1 MKKLIFI
8 TVAVL
13 GALAVSNCGKE
24 TEKVIER
31 VEVQKGNQI
40 LSGIGAPDASLG
52 NVGDYYLDKS
62 TGKLYGAKTAQGWGT
77 PINLKG
83 QDGANGSNGQN
94 GSSGTKILS
103 GTTTPTI
110 SQGEVGDWYIDT
122 QNKHLYGPKT
132 ESGWGTSFITLG
144 EGNTPQPQPQPQ
156 TISPD
161 DYELSNNG
169 RMLSKWKNKNFTS
182 IDMQAD
188 EVLRNVTDISTY
200 VFQNHTN
207 LTSIVLPEG
216 LKTIGGSAFE
226 GCNLKSV
233 VIPNGV
239 REIGPYAFS
248 KNQLTAVTI
257 PNSVT
262 RIWYSAFSDNKLT
275 SVIIPNGITIIEN
288 NVFSNNKLTS
298 VVIPSGVTK
307 IGYSAFSNNKLTSV
321 IIPNGITIIEDNVFS
336 NNKLTSVVIPNT
348 ITVIETGVFSNNQLT
363 SIIIPN
369 NVIKIEM
376 NAFWNNQ
383 LTSVTI
389 GTNVK
394 SIGETAFHT
403 NQLISITF
411 PSSVTNIGDAAFSYN
426 ELKSITFEGT
436 TPPTIKAHFDS
447 TLKNIYVP
455 ANAVNAYKNAVGFRE
470 YESIIKPKP

>member
-298 VVIPSGVTK
+298 VVIP
-307 IGYSAFSNNKLTSV
+307 
-321 IIPNGITIIEDNVFS
+321 
-336 NNKLTSVVIPNT
+336 NT

>member
-62 TGKLYGAKTAQGWGT
+62 TGELYGAKTAQGWGT

-83 QDGANGSNGQN
+83 QNGANGSNGQN

-103 GTTTPTI
+103 GTTTPTT

-122 QNKHLYGPKT
+122 QNKRLYGPKT

-144 EGNTPQPQPQPQ
+144 EGNTPQPQLQPQ

-226 GCNLKSV
+226 GCNLRSV
-233 VIPNGV
+233 VIPNGVKEIQSHTFRKNKLTSVVIPNSVTKIDGSAFAENQLTSVTIPNGV
-239 REIGPYAFS
+239 REIGPYAFN

-257 PNSVT
+257 PNSV
-262 RIWYSAFSDNKLT
+262 IKIGYSAFSDNKLT
-275 SVIIPNGITIIEN
+275 SVTIPNGITIIEN
-288 NVFSNNKLTS
+288 NVFYNNQITS
-298 VVIPSGVTK
+298 IVIPDGVTK
-307 IGYSAFSNNKLTSV
+307 IEYQAFSYNKLTTV
-321 IIPNGITIIEDNVFS
+321 TIPNS
-336 NNKLTSVVIPNT
+336 
-348 ITVIETGVFSNNQLT
+348 
-363 SIIIPN
+363 
-369 NVIKIEM
+369 
-376 NAFWNNQ
+376 
-383 LTSVTI
+383 
-389 GTNVK
+389 VK
-394 SIGETAFHT
+394 SIGLNAFVM
-403 NQLISITF
+403 NQLISITI
-411 PSSVTNIGDAAFSYN
+411 PENVTNIEKNAFYGNQMTSV
-426 ELKSITFEGT
+426 TFEGT
-436 TPPTIKAHFDS
+436 TPPTIKALFDS
-447 TLKNIYVP
+447 TLENIYVP
-455 ANAVNAYKNAVGFRE
+455 ASAVNAYKNAVGFKE
-470 YESIIKPKP
+470 YASIIKPKP

>member
-103 GTTTPTI
+103 GTTTPTT

-122 QNKHLYGPKT
+122 QNKRLYGPKT

-144 EGNTPQPQPQPQ
+144 EGNTPQPQPQ

-161 DYELSNNG
+161 DYELINNG

-188 EVLRNVTDISTY
+188 EVLRNVTDISNY

-239 REIGPYAFS
+239 REIGSYAFSKNKLTSVVIPNGVTKIDGAAFKENQLTSVTIPNGVREIEPYAFY

-257 PNSVT
+257 PNSV
-262 RIWYSAFSDNKLT
+262 IKIGYSAFSDNKLT
-275 SVIIPNGITIIEN
+275 SVTIPNGITLIEN

-298 VVIPSGVTK
+298 VVIP
-307 IGYSAFSNNKLTSV
+307 
-321 IIPNGITIIEDNVFS
+321 
-336 NNKLTSVVIPNT
+336 NT
-348 ITVIETGVFSNNQLT
+348 VTVIETGAFSNNQLT

-369 NVIKIEM
+369 
-376 NAFWNNQ
+376 ANQ
-383 LTSVTI
+383 
-389 GTNVK
+389 G
-394 SIGETAFHT
+394 
-403 NQLISITF
+403 
-411 PSSVTNIGDAAFSYN
+411 
-426 ELKSITFEGT
+426 LK
-436 TPPTIKAHFDS
+436 
-447 TLKNIYVP
+447 
-455 ANAVNAYKNAVGFRE
+455 
-470 YESIIKPKP
+470 

>member
-1 MKKLIFI
+1 MRKVILMA
-8 TVAVL
+8 VVVL
-13 GALAVSNCGKE
+13 GALTVSSCGKE

-103 GTTTPTI
+103 GTTTPTT

-122 QNKHLYGPKT
+122 QNKRLYGPKT

-144 EGNTPQPQPQPQ
+144 EGNTPQPQPQ

-161 DYELSNNG
+161 DYELINNG

-188 EVLRNVTDISTY
+188 EVLRNVTDISNY

-239 REIGPYAFS
+239 REIGSYAFSKNKLTSVVIPNGVTKIDGAAFKENQLTSVTIPNGVREIEPYAFY

-257 PNSVT
+257 PNSV
-262 RIWYSAFSDNKLT
+262 IKIGYSAFSDNKLT
-275 SVIIPNGITIIEN
+275 SVTIPNGITLIEN

-298 VVIPSGVTK
+298 VVIP
-307 IGYSAFSNNKLTSV
+307 
-321 IIPNGITIIEDNVFS
+321 
-336 NNKLTSVVIPNT
+336 NT
-348 ITVIETGVFSNNQLT
+348 VTVIETGAFSNNQLT

-403 NQLISITF
+403 NQLTSITF

>member
-83 QDGANGSNGQN
+83 QDGANGSDGQN

-103 GTTTPTI
+103 GTTTPTT

-122 QNKHLYGPKT
+122 QNKRLYGPKT

-169 RMLSKWKNKNFTS
+169 RMLIKWKNKNFTS

-239 REIGPYAFS
+239 TKIDGAAFKENQLTSVTIPNGVREIEPYAFY

-257 PNSVT
+257 PNSV
-262 RIWYSAFSDNKLT
+262 IKIGYSAFSDNKLT
-275 SVIIPNGITIIEN
+275 SVTIPNGITLIEN

-298 VVIPSGVTK
+298 VVIP
-307 IGYSAFSNNKLTSV
+307 
-321 IIPNGITIIEDNVFS
+321 
-336 NNKLTSVVIPNT
+336 NT
-348 ITVIETGVFSNNQLT
+348 VTVIETGAFSNNQLT

-403 NQLISITF
+403 NQLTSITF

>member
-62 TGKLYGAKTAQGWGT
+62 TGELYGAKTAQGWGT

-103 GTTTPTI
+103 GTTTPTT

-122 QNKHLYGPKT
+122 QNKRLYGPKT

-156 TISPD
+156 PQTQTISPD

-169 RMLSKWKNKNFTS
+169 RMLIKWKNKNFTS

-239 REIGPYAFS
+239 REIGSYAFS
-248 KNQLTAVTI
+248 KNKLTSIVIPNGVTKIDGSAFKENQLTSVTIPNGVREIGPFAFNKNQLTAVTI

-262 RIWYSAFSDNKLT
+262 RIGYSAFSDNKLT

-298 VVIPSGVTK
+298 IVIPDGVTR
-307 IGYSAFSNNKLTSV
+307 IFSFFK
-321 IIPNGITIIEDNVFS
+321 
-336 NNKLTSVVIPNT
+336 
-348 ITVIETGVFSNNQLT
+348 
-363 SIIIPN
+363 
-369 NVIKIEM
+369 
-376 NAFWNNQ
+376 
-383 LTSVTI
+383 
-389 GTNVK
+389 
-394 SIGETAFHT
+394 
-403 NQLISITF
+403 
-411 PSSVTNIGDAAFSYN
+411 
-426 ELKSITFEGT
+426 
-436 TPPTIKAHFDS
+436 
-447 TLKNIYVP
+447 
-455 ANAVNAYKNAVGFRE
+455 
-470 YESIIKPKP
+470 

>member
-8 TVAVL
+8 TVVVL

-40 LSGIGAPDASLG
+40 LSGIGTPDASLG

-62 TGKLYGAKTAQGWGT
+62 TGELYGAKTAQGWGT

-103 GTTTPTI
+103 GTTTPTT

-122 QNKHLYGPKT
+122 QNKRLYGPKT

-298 VVIPSGVTK
+298 I
-307 IGYSAFSNNKLTSV
+307 
-321 IIPNGITIIEDNVFS
+321 
-336 NNKLTSVVIPNT
+336 VIPNT
-348 ITVIETGVFSNNQLT
+348 VTVIETGAFSNNQLT

-369 NVIKIEM
+369 NVIKIGM

-403 NQLISITF
+403 NQLTSITF

-447 TLKNIYVP
+447 TLENIYVP
-455 ANAVNAYKNAVGFRE
+455 ASAVNAYKNAVGFKE
-470 YESIIKPKP
+470 YVSIIKPKP

>member
-40 LSGIGAPDASLG
+40 LSGIGAPDASVG

-83 QDGANGSNGQN
+83 QDGANGSDGQN

-103 GTTTPTI
+103 GTTTPTT

-122 QNKHLYGPKT
+122 QNKRLYGPKT

-169 RMLSKWKNKNFTS
+169 RMLIKWKNKNFTS

-207 LTSIVLPEG
+207 
-216 LKTIGGSAFE
+216 
-226 GCNLKSV
+226 
-233 VIPNGV
+233 
-239 REIGPYAFS
+239 
-248 KNQLTAVTI
+248 
-257 PNSVT
+257 
-262 RIWYSAFSDNKLT
+262 
-275 SVIIPNGITIIEN
+275 
-288 NVFSNNKLTS
+288 
-298 VVIPSGVTK
+298 
-307 IGYSAFSNNKLTSV
+307 
-321 IIPNGITIIEDNVFS
+321 
-336 NNKLTSVVIPNT
+336 
-348 ITVIETGVFSNNQLT
+348 
-363 SIIIPN
+363 
-369 NVIKIEM
+369 
-376 NAFWNNQ
+376 
-383 LTSVTI
+383 
-389 GTNVK
+389 
-394 SIGETAFHT
+394 
-403 NQLISITF
+403 
-411 PSSVTNIGDAAFSYN
+411 
-426 ELKSITFEGT
+426 
-436 TPPTIKAHFDS
+436 
-447 TLKNIYVP
+447 
-455 ANAVNAYKNAVGFRE
+455 
-470 YESIIKPKP
+470 

>member
-62 TGKLYGAKTAQGWGT
+62 TGELYGAKTAQGWGT

-103 GTTTPTI
+103 GTTTPTT

-122 QNKHLYGPKT
+122 QNKRLYGPKT

-239 REIGPYAFS
+239 REIGPYAFN

-262 RIWYSAFSDNKLT
+262 RIWYSAFSNNKLT
-275 SVIIPNGITIIEN
+275 SVIIPNGVTIIEN

-298 VVIPSGVTK
+298 IVIPDGVTK
-307 IGYSAFSNNKLTSV
+307 I
-321 IIPNGITIIEDNVFS
+321 
-336 NNKLTSVVIPNT
+336 
-348 ITVIETGVFSNNQLT
+348 
-363 SIIIPN
+363 
-369 NVIKIEM
+369 
-376 NAFWNNQ
+376 
-383 LTSVTI
+383 
-389 GTNVK
+389 
-394 SIGETAFHT
+394 
-403 NQLISITF
+403 
-411 PSSVTNIGDAAFSYN
+411 
-426 ELKSITFEGT
+426 
-436 TPPTIKAHFDS
+436 
-447 TLKNIYVP
+447 
-455 ANAVNAYKNAVGFRE
+455 
-470 YESIIKPKP
+470 